1 MGRHKNVGLGWHLA
15 QVRDA
20 WSCKSRERQV
30 RPHQPSPPHPIWAS
44 CCSQNASQT
53 CYLPSGVL
61 HAWPPTLSPPPPS
74 LGPLLPDSCPC
85 LPCLLAPWGRWY
97 SFFQALHKF
106 WSAGGILLS
115 FLILLVPLKPFKTLL
130 SVHSAGETEFRHSV
144 SSLRVGVQ
152 AAASL

>member
-74 LGPLLPDSCPC
+74 LGPLLPDSCPTPAPAC
-85 LPCLLAPWGRWY
+85 LASWPHGGGGTHSSRPCTNSGALGEFSSPSLFSSFLLSLLRPFSVY
-97 SFFQALHKF
+97 
-106 WSAGGILLS
+106 ILLGR
-115 FLILLVPLKPFKTLL
+115 L
-130 SVHSAGETEFRHSV
+130 SSDTV
-144 SSLRVGVQ
+144 
-152 AAASL
+152 